1 MLAYLLPFFTFAFQ
15 YRVMLAFVELIT
27 RDLIL
32 KFLKFGLVG
41 FSGVFVDF
49 TTTFIFKEW
58 FKVQRFVSNAIG
70 FTIAATSNYY
80 LNRIWTFES
89 HNPRVMVEFGQFF
102 LISMIGLGI
111 NTLIIWILD
120 RKFQF
125 NFYVAKLVAIGVV
138 TIWNF
143 IANSYITFA

>member
-1 MLAYLLPFFTFAFQ
+1 MIAL
-15 YRVMLAFVELIT
+15 VELIT

-58 FKVQRFVSNAIG
+58 FKVQRFLANAIG
-70 FTIAATSNYY
+70 FTVAATSNYY

-125 NFYVAKLVAIGVV
+125 NFYVAKLVAIGFV